1 MEDLMAEK
9 KAKLPRFTTPKG
21 IAKYPWLSRP
31 DTQFNADGVYKVN
44 LLIPAD
50 EARELCAALDSAA
63 DEAVVLARA
72 AAKSPAIAKTIKR
85 AEPYGPALDDQG
97 EDTGNIE
104 FKFKMNAK
112 VTFKDG
118 TIKPM
123 KPFIYDAKQKQLLVC
138 PNVYGGSVLK
148 VNFSPAPYYAA
159 VSKTAGVSLR
169 INAVQIVELVTG
181 GGGSAS
187 GFGFAE
193 EADGFDGATI
203 ETPAGAAGAE
213 GSTDF

>member
-31 DTQFNADGVYKVN
+31 DTQFNADGVFKVN
-44 LLIPAD
+44 LLIPAA
-50 EARELCAALDSAA
+50 EASELCAALDSAA

-118 TIKPM
+118 TVKPM
-123 KPFIYDAKQKQLLVC
+123 KPLFYDAKQKQLLIC

-148 VNFSPAPYYAA
+148 VNFTAAPYYAA
-159 VSKTAGVSLR
+159 VSKTAGISLR
-169 INAVQIVELVTG
+169 INAIQIVELVTG
-181 GGGSAS
+181 GGGSAT

-193 EADGFDGATI
+193 EADGFDGSTLDA
-203 ETPAGAAGAE
+203 PAEAGAE
-213 GSTDF
+213 GSSDF

>member
-1 MEDLMAEK
+1 MADK
-9 KAKLPRFTTPKG
+9 KAKLARHTSPKG

-44 LLIPAD
+44 LLIPAA
-50 EARELCAALDSAA
+50 EASELCKALDKAA
-63 DEAVVLARA
+63 DEAVAIAQA
-72 AAKSPAIAKTIKR
+72 AAKSPAIAKTVKR

-118 TIKPM
+118 TVKPM
-123 KPFIYDAKQKQLLVC
+123 KPFFFDAKGKPLAIC
-138 PNVYGGSVLK
+138 PNVYGGSGLK
-148 VNFSPAPYYAA
+148 VNFSPAPYFAA
-159 VSKTAGVSLR
+159 ASKTAGVSLR
-169 INAVQIVELVTG
+169 INAIQIIDLVTSG
-181 GGGSAS
+181 GGNAS

-193 EADGFDGATI
+193 EADGFDGSTV
-203 ETPAGAAGAE
+203 ETPAAAAGAE
-213 GSTDF
+213 GSSDF